1 MAHKWKSKTILQLD
15 LFCKME
21 KKNIWKFRRFRPLW
35 PFTKIPFYAQ
45 TTGSLMA
52 RTDINQ
58 SQTLMM
64 SHDLMPRLSFR
75 GKLSHPH
82 IILLPLQRL
91 HNGSQR
97 LFLALLIFKVG
108 LHIPHSLPHFSII
121 LYIYISRSR
130 SLCMS

>member
-21 KKNIWKFRRFRPLW
+21 KKNIWKFHRFRPLW

-58 SQTLMM
+58 SQTSMM
-64 SHDLMPRLSFR
+64 SHDLMSPACPSE
-75 GKLSHPH
+75 
-82 IILLPLQRL
+82 
-91 HNGSQR
+91 GSS
-97 LFLALLIFKVG
+97 A
-108 LHIPHSLPHFSII
+108 IPI
-121 LYIYISRSR
+121 
-130 SLCMS
+130 